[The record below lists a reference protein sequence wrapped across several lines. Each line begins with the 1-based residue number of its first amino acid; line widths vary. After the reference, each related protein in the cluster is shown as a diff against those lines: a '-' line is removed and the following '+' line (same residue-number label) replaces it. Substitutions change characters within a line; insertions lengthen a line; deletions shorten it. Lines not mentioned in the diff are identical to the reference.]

1 MNRCCAGLKPGWTT
15 LSSIGVLTV
24 VVFFGPMASEQANW
38 RLRISMESSSI
49 VEMNRL
55 VGDAHVERIRMT
67 HFRWCLH
74 IVEPLEVNLKLLK
87 MMVQRWIEHDVSF
100 IVSQELVPFSVL
112 DVLMTIGLDIGG
124 LEIPFDESVV
134 EVVGDMFNPKTT
146 TLKEAMDMFCL
157 VVRDENIEA
166 WAIERLSLHSH
177 YSHRR
182 FPRILRWFP
191 YTATTKEIDNIFK
204 TEDLNLEWYVSK
216 EDCEVAEIRAAFHMD
231 DGGMGEGSMLER
243 SWVQE
248 RDDESSNDDTWLA
261 GAEERMRKNNHDI
274 MTLNAKIGVITRE
287 LIDIRQTTIFN
298 EEFEFGHDEE
308 GVGGAEEAPAS
319 RGDEEDVGG
328 DDEQH
333 GGPYNEEAGD
343 EEAGDE
349 EPPHED
355 DKLAASQNIKMKKHP
370 RVCIEIDKLINITHF

>member
-1 MNRCCAGLKPGWTT
+1 
-15 LSSIGVLTV
+15 
-24 VVFFGPMASEQANW
+24 
-38 RLRISMESSSI
+38 MESSSI

-157 VVRDENIEA
+157 VVRDENIE
-166 WAIERLSLHSH
+166 
-177 YSHRR
+177 
-182 FPRILRWFP
+182 
-191 YTATTKEIDNIFK
+191 
-204 TEDLNLEWYVSK
+204 LNLEWYVSK

-231 DGGMGEGSMLER
+231 DGGMGEGSMPER

-355 DKLAASQNIKMKKHP
+355 DKLAASQDIKMKKHP